1 MTKSQTRFGII
12 SVLGIMSNSVGWKN
26 PGIFGGAEIRSVE
39 VLKRWHRHGVL
50 IETIE
55 GPPFPSIVY
64 RNRYGVYTINLPSGK
79 NFGRIVSCCAL
90 WLVKVFMKIIH
101 LKLNGKRYNIIVALN
116 SLLSDVL
123 LSFIASKLFKCPF
136 VVIIQNTGIK
146 RELGS
151 LYLTTRVRERGIIN
165 SIFWAISAI
174 ITLRLIRSSSA
185 IICLSATSAQ
195 ELLRAGI
202 PNHKIYISGMGL
214 ELEEIQ
220 QTPPSEEKYD
230 CAYMGRI
237 EATKGI
243 FDLLRAWLIV
253 VKERPNAKL
262 VIIGSGSDF
271 ETAKLFTIRHNIAK
285 NVDFK
290 GFIGTALRFSYLKSS
305 KVFVAPI
312 KGQEGWGLVIAEAI
326 ACGTSVI
333 CYDNLVFKEIF
344 GDLVTFIPCEN
355 IYLLAN
361 TVLHSLEKNHQ
372 KKNLNFLDRLK
383 QFDWDYIAMHDLEV
397 VSSLLLLQK
406 KK

>member
-1 MTKSQTRFGII
+1 MTRSQARFSTI
-12 SVLGIMSNSVGWKN
+12 SVLGIMSNSIGWKN
-26 PGIFGGAEIRSVE
+26 PGLFGGAEVRGVE

-64 RNRYGVYTINLPSGK
+64 HNKYSVYMINLPSGK
-79 NFGRIVSCCAL
+79 NFGHIISCCVL
-90 WLVKVFMKIIH
+90 WLVKVFTKLIH
-101 LKLNGKRYNIIVALN
+101 LKLSGRKYNVVVALN

-136 VVIIQNTGIK
+136 AVIVQNTGIK
-146 RELGS
+146 RRLGS
-151 LYLTTRVRERGIIN
+151 LYSSTRIRNRSIIN
-165 SIFWAISAI
+165 SIFWAISTI

-185 IICLSATSAQ
+185 IICLSTTSAQ

-220 QTPPSEEKYD
+220 QISPSEEEYD

-237 EATKGI
+237 ETTKGI

-262 VIIGSGSDF
+262 VIIGSGSDL
-271 ETAKLFTIRHNIAK
+271 EAAKLFTIRHNIVK

-312 KGQEGWGLVIAEAI
+312 IGQEGWGLVIAEAI

-333 CYDNLVFKEIF
+333 CYDNPVFKEIF
-344 GDLVTFIPCEN
+344 SDLVTFVPRGN

-361 TVLHSLEKNHQ
+361 TILHSLEKNHQ
-372 KKNLNFLDRLK
+372 KKNINFLDRIK
-383 QFDWDYIAMHDLEV
+383 QFDWDYIAMRDLEV
-397 VSSLLLLQK
+397 VSSLLLL
-406 KK
+406 